1 MYSVKLNE
9 MVIGIEELDMEHAKE
24 RENAGFTLVKLA

>member
-1 MYSVKLNE
+1 MYLVKLNE
-9 MVIGIEELDMEHAKE
+9 MIIGIEELDVKHARE

>member
-1 MYSVKLNE
+1 MYLIKLNG
-9 MVIGIEELDMEHAKE
+9 MVIGIEELNMKHAKE